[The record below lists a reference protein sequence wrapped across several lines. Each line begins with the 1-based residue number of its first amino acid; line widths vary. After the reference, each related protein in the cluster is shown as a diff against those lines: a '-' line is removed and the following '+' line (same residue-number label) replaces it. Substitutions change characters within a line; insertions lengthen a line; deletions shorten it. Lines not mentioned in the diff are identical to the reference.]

1 MSTSTAPVSSPYTA
15 TGGARVGWLN
25 SSWPLARLTAT
36 PERLSVSV
44 FLSGKY
50 EFVPQEVVAIERYTM
65 IPVLGWGVRIVHS
78 RSDYPQ
84 NFIFW
89 NLAGPEPVLR
99 GIREAGF
106 SPSAPA
112 ADIPPRLGIPVRWS
126 VIIGLVVAW
135 NGLFMLDF
143 GRTNSGIP
151 IPGLF
156 VCVALLLVLILS
168 LATLRL
174 PAVQRVVLKPGRHL
188 GEIRGVL
195 GLLAV
200 VSGFLLVIF
209 SIITA
214 SGGFSTPRRGEAKQ
228 PLPEKTEPAR

>member
-1 MSTSTAPVSSPYTA
+1 MSISTARVSSPYTA

-44 FLSGKY
+44 FPAGKY
-50 EFVPQEVVAIERYTM
+50 EFAPQEVVAIERYTM

-78 RSDYPQ
+78 RNDYPR
-84 NFIFW
+84 NFVFW
-89 NLAGPEPVLR
+89 HLAGPGPVLQ
-99 GIREAGF
+99 GIRDAGF
-106 SPSAPA
+106 SPSASA
-112 ADIPPRLGIPVRWS
+112 ADIPPRMGIPVRWS
-126 VIIGLVVAW
+126 VIIGLVVVW

-143 GRTNSGIP
+143 GRTKSGIP
-151 IPGLF
+151 LPGLF
-156 VCVALLLVLILS
+156 ACVALFMVLVLS
-168 LATLRL
+168 LTTLRL

-188 GEIRGVL
+188 GEIRGVV

-228 PLPEKTEPAR
+228 PLPEKTERAR

>member
-1 MSTSTAPVSSPYTA
+1 MSTSNAPISSTYTA

-50 EFVPQEVVAIERYTM
+50 EFSPQDVVGIERYTM

-78 RSDYPQ
+78 RSDYPE

-106 SPSAPA
+106 SPAGQAP
-112 ADIPPRLGIPVRWS
+112 DIPPRRGIPIRWS
-126 VIIGLVVAW
+126 VIIGLVILW

-143 GRTNSGIP
+143 GRTNSGLP

-156 VCVALLLVLILS
+156 VCVALLVVLILS
-168 LATLRL
+168 LATLRS
-174 PAVQRVVLKPGRHL
+174 PAVQKIVLKPGRHL
-188 GEIRGVL
+188 GEIRGTV
-195 GLLAV
+195 GLLAAI
-200 VSGFLLVIF
+200 SGIMLIIF

-214 SGGFSTPRRGEAKQ
+214 SGGFSSPRRGDEKQ